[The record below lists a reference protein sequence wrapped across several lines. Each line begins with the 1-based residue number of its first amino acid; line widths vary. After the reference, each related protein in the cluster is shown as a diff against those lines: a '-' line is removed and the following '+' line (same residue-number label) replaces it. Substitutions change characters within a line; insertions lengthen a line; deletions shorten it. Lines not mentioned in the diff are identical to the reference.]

1 MRTCV
6 ALALLGL
13 PILCGAGEKLVLSEE
28 EKGVLDLTNAE
39 RKAAGLPPLAPNAK
53 LFKAAREHAANM
65 AKQDKLDHVLDEKD
79 LADRMKTAGYE
90 FLAAGENIAWNQT
103 DPKEALRTWMGSEGH
118 RANILNVEYAEIGVA
133 VARNAR
139 GERYWTQVFGKAFR

>member
-1 MRTCV
+1 VRTCV

-13 PILCGAGEKLVLSEE
+13 PGFCGAGDKLILSEE

-79 LADRMKTAGYE
+79 LGDRMKAAGYQ
-90 FLAAGENIAWNQT
+90 FLVAGENIAWNQA
-103 DPKEALRTWMGSEGH
+103 DPKAALQTWMGSEGH

-133 VARNAR
+133 VVKNAR